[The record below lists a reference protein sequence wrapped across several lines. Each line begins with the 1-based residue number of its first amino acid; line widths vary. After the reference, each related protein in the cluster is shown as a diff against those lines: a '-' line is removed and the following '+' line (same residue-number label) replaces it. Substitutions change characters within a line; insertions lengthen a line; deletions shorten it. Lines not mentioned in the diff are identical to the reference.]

1 MSVRII
7 TDSASD
13 MSPAEHP
20 ALRVLPLSVTFGTD
34 VYMDGVDIDHQRFY
48 EMLVER
54 DELPKTGQVNPYAFS
69 QAIAEAREAG
79 DEAVIITVGAKLSG
93 TNQSARTAL
102 AEAPGGDVFVV
113 DSNNVTLGERVLV
126 EYALR
131 LVDEGRSAA
140 QIAAAVEAVRDL
152 IRASIAKEQ
161 MRTPDEHVIGSLT
174 MIYDHHT
181 GDLTR
186 RLDEVQHDYTDEI
199 VSTMHVHLD
208 HHNCLEILALKG
220 RGERVYE
227 LADRLLGLRGV
238 KHGELTCAA
247 TKQSLGL

>member
-1 MSVRII
+1 M
-7 TDSASD
+7 
-13 MSPAEHP
+13 AEHEH
-20 ALRVLPLSVTFGTD
+20 AH
-34 VYMDGVDIDHQRFY
+34 DH
-48 EMLVER
+48 
-54 DELPKTGQVNPYAFS
+54 
-69 QAIAEAREAG
+69 
-79 DEAVIITVGAKLSG
+79 GADDDASCRCSG
-93 TNQSARTAL
+93 TNSELVRFSVTAPDDLLRRFDEQIARR
-102 AEAPGGDVFVV
+102 GDVA
-113 DSNNVTLGERVLV
+113 N
-126 EYALR
+126 
-131 LVDEGRSAA
+131 RS
-140 QIAAAVEAVRDL
+140 EAVRDL

-161 MRTPDEHVIGSLT
+161 MRTPDEQVIGSLT

-220 RGERVYE
+220 RGKRVYE

-238 KHGELTCAA
+238 KHGELNCAA

>member
-1 MSVRII
+1 M
-7 TDSASD
+7 
-13 MSPAEHP
+13 AEHEHEHDYG
-20 ALRVLPLSVTFGTD
+20 ADDDANCRCSGSSSELVRFSVTAPD
-34 VYMDGVDIDHQRFY
+34 DLLRRF
-48 EMLVER
+48 
-54 DELPKTGQVNPYAFS
+54 DEQ
-69 QAIAEAREAG
+69 IAR
-79 DEAVIITVGAKLSG
+79 
-93 TNQSARTAL
+93 R
-102 AEAPGGDVFVV
+102 GDVA
-113 DSNNVTLGERVLV
+113 N
-126 EYALR
+126 
-131 LVDEGRSAA
+131 RS
-140 QIAAAVEAVRDL
+140 EAVRDL

-161 MRTPDEHVIGSLT
+161 MRTPDEQVI

-220 RGERVYE
+220 RGKRVYE

>member
-1 MSVRII
+1 M
-7 TDSASD
+7 T
-13 MSPAEHP
+13 EHEHGCGYEHEHLHG
-20 ALRVLPLSVTFGTD
+20 A
-34 VYMDGVDIDHQRFY
+34 DGD
-48 EMLVER
+48 
-54 DELPKTGQVNPYAFS
+54 
-69 QAIAEAREAG
+69 AG
-79 DEAVIITVGAKLSG
+79 CHCSG
-93 TNQSARTAL
+93 S
-102 AEAPGGDVFVV
+102 
-113 DSNNVTLGERVLV
+113 
-126 EYALR
+126 
-131 LVDEGRSAA
+131 
-140 QIAAAVEAVRDL
+140 EAVRDL

>member
-1 MSVRII
+1 MAEHEHACEHEHPHGPTGDVGCRLSG
-7 TDSASD
+7 SAS
-13 MSPAEHP
+13 E
-20 ALRVLPLSVTFGTD
+20 LVRFSVTAPDDLLRLF
-34 VYMDGVDIDHQRFY
+34 
-48 EMLVER
+48 
-54 DELPKTGQVNPYAFS
+54 DEQ
-69 QAIAEAREAG
+69 IAR
-79 DEAVIITVGAKLSG
+79 
-93 TNQSARTAL
+93 R
-102 AEAPGGDVFVV
+102 GDVA
-113 DSNNVTLGERVLV
+113 N
-126 EYALR
+126 
-131 LVDEGRSAA
+131 RS
-140 QIAAAVEAVRDL
+140 EAVRDL

-161 MRTPDEHVIGSLT
+161 MRTPDEQVIGSLT
-174 MIYDHHT
+174 MIYDHT

-247 TKQSLGL
+247 TEQSLGL